1 MVEKSE
7 KEQINKEV
15 ENADSALKT
24 VPEKTIKTVKLS
36 VKTIDFTATKLKLK
50 KKVKSVKKEDSTERL
65 KKLKASKRRSNILK
79 AQQIASAKLKSAKKA
94 AEIDKA
100 EDFITYRLKKHL
112 KRLIRWQK

>member
-36 VKTIDFTATKLKLK
+36 VKTIDF
-50 KKVKSVKKEDSTERL
+50 KS
-65 KKLKASKRRSNILK
+65 
-79 AQQIASAKLKSAKKA
+79 
-94 AEIDKA
+94 
-100 EDFITYRLKKHL
+100 
-112 KRLIRWQK
+112 

>member
-65 KKLKASKRRSNILK
+65 KN
-79 AQQIASAKLKSAKKA
+79 
-94 AEIDKA
+94 
-100 EDFITYRLKKHL
+100 
-112 KRLIRWQK
+112 